1 MKFYMFLIV
10 IILFV
15 VIFITQDSLGAPSS
29 KTYDE
34 SFEISDS
41 GEKYYLAE
49 EPPNVEKNSSEEYH
63 LAKEEP
69 KVEKKLKIVIT
80 EEEDFVSSDSIEEY
94 YEAPESL
101 DFEETFNIENYDEIE
116 DKASNKNKSSDLL
129 SGYKDG
135 DDWMEYAEITGEDDE
150 YINFIN
156 HFETGELKESCDS
169 SENYSSASST
179 SMETHTGHEVYN

>member
-63 LAKEEP
+63 LAKEE
-69 KVEKKLKIVIT
+69 
-80 EEEDFVSSDSIEEY
+80 DFVSSDSIEEY

-101 DFEETFNIENYDEIE
+101 DFEETFNIENYDEIEE